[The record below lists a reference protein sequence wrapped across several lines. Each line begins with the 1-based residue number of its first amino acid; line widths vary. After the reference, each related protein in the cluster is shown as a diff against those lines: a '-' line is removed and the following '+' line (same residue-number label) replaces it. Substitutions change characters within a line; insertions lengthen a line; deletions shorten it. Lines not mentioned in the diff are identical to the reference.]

1 MCAIARAMMSR
12 PRLIMLDEP
21 SLGLSPLMV
30 EHIFELILSL
40 PHTKHVAVLLVE
52 QNVGDALDM
61 AQRGYVVE
69 RGQIVKTGSGPDLL
83 ADAEVQRAYLGL

>member
-12 PRLIMLDEP
+12 PKLLMLDEP

-30 EHIFELILSL
+30 EHVFELIVSL
-40 PHTKHVAVLLVE
+40 AHSKKIAVLLVE

-69 RGQIVKTGSGPDLL
+69 RGQIVKTGSGLDLL
-83 ADAEVQRAYLGL
+83 ADPEVQRAYLGL